1 MTGGKQIHNIV
12 ATTCTYLLIRE
23 EGASTSTHH
32 IETTPCRRGRM
43 INEPDMAGGA
53 QLRRLGSN
61 GDGGMN
67 NNNVSASL
75 LDEVGLASALNF
87 AANMQRKS
95 ILSSPTKTELTTILE
110 MGSKRKKSHQ
120 PVKRRVSFSAISVA
134 VSDQANPQDQTTR
147 IISLPWRVS
156 DGTRDIDG
164 RYTGDINL
172 SFQPHGR
179 GTLRFDDGKSNITGE
194 WSNGVLFQHKH
205 NSDGQRPAY
214 RRSNTVP
221 SVLRTQGRIDE
232 HILPESP
239 QRSETTTSS
248 EPGAASP
255 TPSFEAGAT
264 SSTSLAHFGYVL
276 GDEVK
281 GDHHMMIPKTVTEA
295 LQNASSLNA
304 LDFAFVLRSN
314 DSWTY
319 AIVAEKSFHKDLGL
333 VIRFVLDKNGTTK
346 TIRRKYWGKGVRPVN
361 SSSG

>member
-1 MTGGKQIHNIV
+1 
-12 ATTCTYLLIRE
+12 
-23 EGASTSTHH
+23 
-32 IETTPCRRGRM
+32 
-43 INEPDMAGGA
+43 MAGGA
-53 QLRRLGSN
+53 QLRRLGSS

-67 NNNVSASL
+67 DNNGSASL

-87 AANMQRKS
+87 AADMQRKS

-110 MGSKRKKSHQ
+110 TGSKRKMSHQ
-120 PVKRRVSFSAISVA
+120 PAKRRVSFSAISVA

-194 WSNGVLFQHKH
+194 WSNGVLVQNKH

-214 RRSNTVP
+214 RRSNSVP
-221 SVLRTQGRIDE
+221 SVLLTQDE
-232 HILPESP
+232 HALPNSP

-255 TPSFEAGAT
+255 TPSEQGAT

-295 LQNASSLNA
+295 LQNASTLNA

-333 VIRFVLDKNGTTK
+333 VLRFVLDKNGTTK

-361 SSSG
+361 SCSG

>member
-1 MTGGKQIHNIV
+1 
-12 ATTCTYLLIRE
+12 
-23 EGASTSTHH
+23 
-32 IETTPCRRGRM
+32 M

-53 QLRRLGSN
+53 QLRRLGSS
-61 GDGGMN
+61 GDGGMKN
-67 NNNVSASL
+67 NNNVSTSL
-75 LDEVGLASALNF
+75 LGEFGLASALDF
-87 AANMQRKS
+87 ANMQRKS

-110 MGSKRKKSHQ
+110 VGSKRKKSHQ

-194 WSNGVLFQHKH
+194 WSNGVLVQHKH
-205 NSDGQRPAY
+205 NSDGQRHAY
-214 RRSNTVP
+214 RRSSSVP
-221 SVLRTQGRIDE
+221 SVLRTQGRIDG
-232 HILPESP
+232 HVLPESP
-239 QRSETTTSS
+239 QRSETTNTSS

-361 SSSG
+361 SSSD

>member
-1 MTGGKQIHNIV
+1 MY
-12 ATTCTYLLIRE
+12 YLLIRE

-32 IETTPCRRGRM
+32 SETTPCRRGRM

-87 AANMQRKS
+87 AANLQRKS

-214 RRSNTVP
+214 RR
-221 SVLRTQGRIDE
+221 R
-232 HILPESP
+232 
-239 QRSETTTSS
+239 
-248 EPGAASP
+248 AASP

-361 SSSG
+361 SSSD